1 MKGTAKRNLA
11 LLLAM
16 LCLVSTPLTT
26 YQTADAGSITWQEE
40 SERIS
45 EQESERTEKKEE
57 ETQKWTQE
65 IESERNIG
73 STVET
78 GGSET
83 EKPKETEERK
93 ESGKNISRPER
104 KQKLQEK
111 QPRADIGLEAESMYL
126 KARAKG
132 VALNKASGVTVGNV
146 KTQLPQGYEAYVRKI
161 RSYFISSLRNVSKLP
176 PKELSSFKQFIELF
190 KNKNLQREPSKWS
203 DIDVEHLI
211 EVFKEKVKNETPS
224 KLSAYITRLTDLFE
238 KITVDKKE
246 LAFHPLGFA
255 IRPTYE
261 VYSANE
267 KFRLE
272 NQVLD
277 AVIQSYYYI
286 AKSTYVKQGWHINF
300 LIRNIYVAARY
311 HIFSSDSD
319 DDFNSKKK
327 IASYN

>member
-1 MKGTAKRNLA
+1 MKGTAKRILA

-65 IESERNIG
+65 IESERNTG

-78 GGSET
+78 GGSEA

-161 RSYFISSLRNVSKLP
+161 A
-176 PKELSSFKQFIELF
+176 QC
-190 KNKNLQREPSKWS
+190 Q
-203 DIDVEHLI
+203 
-211 EVFKEKVKNETPS
+211 
-224 KLSAYITRLTDLFE
+224 
-238 KITVDKKE
+238 
-246 LAFHPLGFA
+246 
-255 IRPTYE
+255 
-261 VYSANE
+261 
-267 KFRLE
+267 
-272 NQVLD
+272 
-277 AVIQSYYYI
+277 
-286 AKSTYVKQGWHINF
+286 INF
-300 LIRNIYVAARY
+300 KDKTFVP
-311 HIFSSDSD
+311 DS
-319 DDFNSKKK
+319 
-327 IASYN
+327 

>member
-1 MKGTAKRNLA
+1 MDLLSNIQVTKSILSEEKAGTFMTSLDVIQKVMNVPMCALASLLRANGYDNIDDTSSLCIDEKRL
-11 LLLAM
+11 
-16 LCLVSTPLTT
+16 
-26 YQTADAGSITWQEE
+26 
-40 SERIS
+40 
-45 EQESERTEKKEE
+45 
-57 ETQKWTQE
+57 E
-65 IESERNIG
+65 IF
-73 STVET
+73 
-78 GGSET
+78 
-83 EKPKETEERK
+83 
-93 ESGKNISRPER
+93 
-104 KQKLQEK
+104 
-111 QPRADIGLEAESMYL
+111 A
-126 KARAKG
+126 
-132 VALNKASGVTVGNV
+132 
-146 KTQLPQGYEAYVRKI
+146 EAYVRKI

-224 KLSAYITRLTDLFE
+224 KLSAYITRLTD
-238 KITVDKKE
+238 